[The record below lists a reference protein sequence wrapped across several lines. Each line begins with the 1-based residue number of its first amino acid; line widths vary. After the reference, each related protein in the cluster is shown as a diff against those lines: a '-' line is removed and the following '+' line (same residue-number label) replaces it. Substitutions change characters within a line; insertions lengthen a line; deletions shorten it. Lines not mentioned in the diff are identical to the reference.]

1 MRKRRILGPI
11 ILTILLLGLVGGAGY
26 WMTAKIYQK
35 PIQASSSIAEEVK
48 SDNEPREVDLKSLIH
63 EAEKNVVQIEAKA
76 EWGNSIGSGFLYNEK
91 GDIITNAHVV
101 KDSESIYVKTAN
113 ARTYPAAL
121 IGIGKETDIAVIRV
135 PQLANRTPM
144 KIGENV
150 AEVTDEIIAV
160 GSPLGLQNTV
170 TTGIISGTE
179 RDFAIDEFKYENVY
193 QITAPITHGNS
204 GGPLIHKP
212 SGKVIAINSA
222 GTEKAGIGFSIPLSS
237 VMDQIELWSAQAE
250 NQELNYDG
258 QANANTQIDPKQLKE
273 DARYLYGYFNESLL
287 MRDYINAYALL
298 GSEWQSKQ
306 TYQEFRAK
314 YVHTIDITFSNV
326 QLSLDENNRVHISL
340 TTDNV
345 IRNSDQS
352 KVTERYECTYTIG
365 YENDQLKILS
375 GKRELISSTPHET
388 EDPDEEQENNSSDS
402 EPQEDE
408 AA

>member
-1 MRKRRILGPI
+1 
-11 ILTILLLGLVGGAGY
+11 
-26 WMTAKIYQK
+26 MTSMIYQK

-63 EAEKNVVQIEAKA
+63 EAEKNVVQIEAKG

-101 KDSESIYVKTAN
+101 ENAESIYIKTAN
-113 ARTYPAAL
+113 ARTYPGAL
-121 IGIGKETDIAVIRV
+121 IGIGEETDIAVVRV
-135 PQLANRTPM
+135 PQLANRTPL
-144 KIGENV
+144 KIGEDV
-150 AEVTDEIIAV
+150 AEVPDDIIAV

-170 TTGIISGTE
+170 TTGIISGKD
-179 RDFAIDEFKYENVY
+179 RNFKLDNFKYENVY

-212 SGKVIAINSA
+212 SGKVIGINSA
-222 GTEKAGIGFSIPLSS
+222 GMEKGGIAFSIPLKD
-237 VMDQIELWSAQAE
+237 VMDQIEAWSAKAD
-250 NQELNYDG
+250 NQKLNYDG
-258 QANANTQIDPKQLKE
+258 QINKNQQIDPKQLKE

-306 TYQEFRAK
+306 SYQEFREK
-314 YVHTIDITFSNV
+314 YVHTIDITFSNLE
-326 QLSLDENNRVHISL
+326 LSLDDHNRVHITL

-345 IRNSDQS
+345 IRKSDQS
-352 KVTERYECTYTIG
+352 KVTNRYKCKYTIG

-375 GKRELISSTPHET
+375 GNRELISSTPHET
-388 EDPDEEQENNSSDS
+388 EKPEEEENK
-402 EPQEDE
+402 DE
-408 AA
+408 ANEQKDNQDDAA

>member
-1 MRKRRILGPI
+1 ML
-11 ILTILLLGLVGGAGY
+11 LTLLLIGLVGGSGY
-26 WMTAKIYQK
+26 WMTTEIYQE
-35 PIQASSSIAEEVK
+35 PIQASSSIVEEVK

-63 EAEKNVVQIEAKA
+63 EAEKNVVQIESNA
-76 EWGNSIGSGFLYNEK
+76 EWGNNIGSGFLYNDK

-101 KDSESIYVKTAN
+101 KEAESIYVKTAN

-121 IGIGKETDIAVIRV
+121 IGIGKQTDVAVIRV
-135 PQLANRTPM
+135 PQLANRSPM

-150 AEVTDEIIAV
+150 AEVTDEVIAV

-179 RDFAIDEFKYENVY
+179 RDFAIDDFQYENVY

-204 GGPLIHKP
+204 GGPLIHKA

-222 GTEKAGIGFSIPLSS
+222 GTEQGGIGFSIPINNVL
-237 VMDQIELWSAQAE
+237 DKIELWSAQAE
-250 NQELNYDG
+250 NQDLNYDG
-258 QANANTQIDPKQLKE
+258 KANTSNQIDPEQLKE

-306 TYQEFRAK
+306 SYQEFREQ
-314 YVHTIDITFSNV
+314 YVHTIDSTFSNV
-326 QLSLDENNRVHISL
+326 KLSIDGQNRVHISL

-345 IRNSDQS
+345 VRHSDQT

-375 GKRELISSTPHET
+375 GKRELISSTPHKTEET
-388 EDPDEEQENNSSDS
+388 DEEQDNNESD
-402 EPQEDE
+402 EQNTKEDE
-408 AA
+408 A

>member
-1 MRKRRILGPI
+1 MGPV
-11 ILTILLLGLVGGAGY
+11 ILTLLLLAIVVSAGY
-26 WMTAKIYQK
+26 WMNQEIFQT
-35 PIQASSSIAEEVK
+35 PIEASSSIAEEVK
-48 SDNEPREVDLKSLIH
+48 SDSGPREVDLKTLIH
-63 EAEKNVVQIEAKA
+63 EAEKNVVQIESKA
-76 EWGNSIGSGFLYNEK
+76 EWGNNIGSGFLYNEK

-101 KDSESIYVKTAN
+101 KDADSIYVKTAN
-113 ARTYPAAL
+113 ARTYPAAI
-121 IGIGKETDIAVIRV
+121 IGIGKNTDVAVIRV

-144 KIGENV
+144 KIGEDI
-150 AEVTDEIIAV
+150 ADVTDEIIAV

-179 RDFAIDEFKYENVY
+179 RDFEIDNFQYENVY

-222 GTEKAGIGFSIPLSS
+222 GTEQGGIGFSIPLNN
-237 VMDQIELWSAQAE
+237 VMDQIKQWSAKAE
-250 NQELNYDG
+250 NQSLNYDG
-258 QANANTQIDPKQLKE
+258 VTSIKQQIDPEQLKE

-298 GSEWQSKQ
+298 GSEWQSRESYK
-306 TYQEFRAK
+306 EFRNK

-326 QLSLDENNRVHISL
+326 ELSIDEQDHIHISL

-345 IRNSDQS
+345 VRNTDQT
-352 KVTERYECTYTIG
+352 KVTERYHCTYTIG

-375 GKRELISSTPHET
+375 GNRELISSTPHET
-388 EDPDEEQENNSSDS
+388 EESEETSTKDEEGQD
-402 EPQEDE
+402 EDKN
-408 AA
+408 